1 MKTKDRLIVQLISRQ
16 LLKSMESDNMVSID
30 PVWRTIYSHAELIDI
45 VKWLFMD
52 KHEDETSL
60 QQMSSEELLCEIGDD
75 IHMVSYFIE
84 QKQRELEQQ
93 LHPTTQS
100 ITELFTSLGI
110 ETHYLNCKP
119 LASWDEYDRTNFN
132 ALQRKAG
139 LGKPVFGIFLS
150 TMNPADRYIT
160 PVIGNYYNDLG
171 KAESALG
178 LLDSTGEY
186 SSKDYQILPL

>member
-16 LLKSMESDNMVSID
+16 LLKRMESDKMVSID
-30 PVWRTIYSHAELIDI
+30 PVWCKIYTHSELIDI

-52 KHEDETSL
+52 QHEDETSL
-60 QQMSSEELLCEIGDD
+60 QKMSSEELLCEIGDD
-75 IHMVSYFIE
+75 IHMVTYFIE
-84 QKQRELEQQ
+84 RKQRELQLQ

-100 ITELFTSLGI
+100 ITELFTLLGM

-119 LASWDEYDRTNFN
+119 LKSWDQHDRSNFK

-150 TMNPADRYIT
+150 TMNPNDKYIT
-160 PVIGNYYNDLG
+160 PVIGNYYNDIG
-171 KAESALG
+171 KAKSALRQ
-178 LLDSTGEY
+178 LDSSGEH
-186 SSKDYQILPL
+186 SSIGYQILPL